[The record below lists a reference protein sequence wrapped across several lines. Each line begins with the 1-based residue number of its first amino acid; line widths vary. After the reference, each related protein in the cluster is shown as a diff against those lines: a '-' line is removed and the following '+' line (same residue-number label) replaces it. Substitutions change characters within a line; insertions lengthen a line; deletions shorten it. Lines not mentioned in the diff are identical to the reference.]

1 MFLKIWQ
8 ISQQSDCAGVYVLS
22 NEGRKDR
29 ETLEIL
35 GYEGGS
41 KVNNDVSKSEKWHR
55 SSHQRCSI

>member
-1 MFLKIWQ
+1 MCYKKKVLKIWQ

-41 KVNNDVSKSEKWHR
+41 KVNDDVSKSEK
-55 SSHQRCSI
+55 